1 MEKRQAGGSL
11 LYALERFD
19 VGIIQ
24 LDRDLRV
31 VSMNEY
37 ARRILPIDD
46 KQPFDKVVTAFH
58 PERAQQKIRFM
69 LDQSECPVS
78 NPPPM
83 TMIINIPERVL
94 LIKVN
99 KMLDAEGA
107 AAGYTFVFYDITE
120 AVSTETAISTGDKR
134 QLQKIP
140 TVKQHR
146 IVLVDTA
153 SVCYI
158 RSEGHYTWVQT
169 EQGSHFCNL
178 SIGDLEDRLDPETF
192 LRVHRSY
199 IANLNKAGQI
209 LQAVGKV
216 TLKLADRV
224 GTELPVSRASVAR
237 LMAGLGLADP
247 LLKSRAG
254 PPPVAGRP
262 RRATTRFPSPPA
274 RHPH

>member
-209 LQAVGKV
+209 LKDEGKV
-216 TLKLADRV
+216 TLKLADRE
-224 GTELPVSRASVAR
+224 GTEIPVSRASVAR
-237 LMAGLGLADP
+237 LMAGLGIADP
-247 LLKSRAG
+247 LLKS
-254 PPPVAGRP
+254 
-262 RRATTRFPSPPA
+262 
-274 RHPH
+274 